1 MGTNTGLLNLIDERV
16 KKILSKFKIL
26 KYKPAVV
33 QSVNTD
39 TVSVKFEDNTVMTL
53 PNLSGNFVL
62 PNTVVLVYY
71 WGNVINKNTAYIG
84 KNATSVTVCNASEY
98 NAKENVLYF
107 IQDTGEI
114 YIGKKSYGISK
125 KEFDSMFAEIKKLLE
140 EIKTMLGGETGNK
153 LYGLVCADL
162 TGLDKGISGNMTI
175 IESEG

>member
-62 PNTVVLVYY
+62 PNTVVLVY
-71 WGNVINKNTAYIG
+71 
-84 KNATSVTVCNASEY
+84 
-98 NAKENVLYF
+98 
-107 IQDTGEI
+107 
-114 YIGKKSYGISK
+114 
-125 KEFDSMFAEIKKLLE
+125 
-140 EIKTMLGGETGNK
+140 
-153 LYGLVCADL
+153 
-162 TGLDKGISGNMTI
+162 
-175 IESEG
+175 